1 MTIADTIFALS
12 SGSPPAGVAV
22 IRISGPD
29 VRFGLETIIG
39 SIPEPRNA
47 ALRFIRG
54 EQGERL
60 DHGLVLFFPGP
71 ASFTG
76 EDVVELHV
84 HGGRAVVGAVL
95 DRLARI
101 KGFRAAEAGEFTR
114 RAFTNRRLDLTQVEG
129 LADLVAAETE
139 AQRVQALRQAGG
151 ALRDLYDGWR
161 ARLVRARALIEAD
174 LDFPDEDDVPGSV
187 AENAWRDL
195 EGLESEIGDHLNDF
209 GRGERL
215 RDGAEIVIL
224 GPPNAG
230 KSSLINALAGRDV
243 AIVDSEPGTT
253 RDLVELHLDLD
264 GFPATVIDTAGLRE
278 AVGKVEAEGVRRAGA
293 RAESADLVLVLT
305 DVSAEAFEPAK
316 GISAPILRIGTK
328 SDLIDSDEERYRRG
342 QDFDLLISTVS
353 GEGIGELVDR
363 LGRFIGSEFVQ
374 GESPLITRARYRGA
388 LESCREAI
396 VGARAMSAGL
406 ELRAEELRRAT
417 DALGRITG
425 RVDVEDLLDVIFREF
440 CIGK

>member
-12 SGSPPAGVAV
+12 SGQPPAGVAV
-22 IRISGPD
+22 IRISGPN

-47 ALRFIRG
+47 ALRFIRD

-60 DHGLVLFFPGP
+60 DQGLVLFFPGP

-101 KGFRAAEAGEFTR
+101 KGFRAAEAGEFTK

-139 AQRVQALRQAGG
+139 AQRVQALKQAGG

-187 AENAWRDL
+187 AENAWRDMEVL
-195 EGLESEIGDHLNDF
+195 EREIGDHLNDF

-253 RDLVELHLDLD
+253 RDLVELRLDLD

-305 DVSAEAFEPAK
+305 DVLAETFEPAK

-328 SDLIDSDEERYRRG
+328 SDLIDSDEERYRRSK
-342 QDFDLLISTVS
+342 DFDLLISILS
-353 GEGIGELVDR
+353 GEGIAELVDR
-363 LGRFIGSEFVQ
+363 LGRFIGSEFAQ

-396 VGARAMSAGL
+396 VGACAMATGL